1 MDCDPSVKK
10 KQMEKKKQEEVVI
23 HTLSIEP
30 KTTTDA
36 FDVDVTRR
44 TWQSCCFECDREV
57 VLYMTKT
64 LITISI
70 MVFAFYRIASN
81 DDACK
86 EQSFEHG
93 LIGMIA
99 GSFIEQGSQR
109 MVKK

>member
-1 MDCDPSVKK
+1 
-10 KQMEKKKQEEVVI
+10 MEKKRHEDVVV

-30 KTTTDA
+30 KATTDA

-44 TWQSCCFECDREV
+44 TWKSCCLECDREV

-64 LITISI
+64 VITLSI
-70 MVFAFYRIASN
+70 MIFAMYRIASN
-81 DDACK
+81 DDPCQ

-99 GSFIEQGSQR
+99 GSYIEQGSQT